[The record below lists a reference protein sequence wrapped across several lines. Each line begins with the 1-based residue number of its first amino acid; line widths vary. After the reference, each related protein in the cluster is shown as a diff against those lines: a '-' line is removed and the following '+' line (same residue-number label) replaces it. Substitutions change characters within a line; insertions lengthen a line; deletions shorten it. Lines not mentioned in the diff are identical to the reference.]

1 MTAFRKRLHMHAR
14 TRLLAGLAAGALLAA
29 ACGGA
34 TPTTTD
40 PSVQPSGQAS
50 ADVEFVVAPA
60 SFDLAVGQDSRFL
73 AGVYT
78 SDRQLLIGGEV
89 PMSFFYLGED
99 GSSEQ
104 ELVAETTGTFLPVP
118 GEEPEGDMTTPHLA
132 ESTTVTGV
140 YRTEVD
146 FDRPGF
152 WGVGVVID
160 LGDGPQT
167 ATATFQVAPEH
178 AIADAGDDAPRVQ
191 NELVGGDA
199 DPAAIDSRAGVG
211 DGGEV
216 PDPDL
221 HDLTVADAIAAGRP
235 AVVVIAT
242 PVYCVSRFCGP
253 IVETI
258 EAMHD
263 EYADVAEF
271 IHIEVWKDFDNEELN
286 EAAATWIQTEQG
298 GAEPWVFLIG
308 ADGKI
313 AARWDNV
320 LDEAELRS
328 LLDTL

>member
-1 MTAFRKRLHMHAR
+1 MILV
-14 TRLLAGLAAGALLAA
+14 
-29 ACGGA
+29 ACGGSD
-34 TPTTTD
+34 PGTTD
-40 PSVQPSGQAS
+40 PSANPSGQPSGTA
-50 ADVEFVVAPA
+50 EYVVAPA
-60 SFDLAVGQDSRFL
+60 SFDLAVGEDQRFL

-89 PMSFFYLGED
+89 PMSFFYLGEE
-99 GSSEQ
+99 GASQ

-118 GEEPEGDMTTPHLA
+118 GEEPEGDMSTPHLA

-140 YRTEVD
+140 YQTEVG
-146 FDRPGF
+146 FDRAGL
-152 WGVGVVID
+152 WGVGVVVD

-167 ATATFQVAPEH
+167 ATATFEVAEEH
-178 AIADAGDDAPRVQ
+178 AIVDVGDDAPRVQ
-191 NELVGGDA
+191 NDLVGGDA

-216 PDPDL
+216 PDPQL
-221 HDLTVADAIAAGRP
+221 HDLTVADAVAAGRP
-235 AVVVIAT
+235 TVVVIAT

-258 EAMHD
+258 EQMHD
-263 EYADVAEF
+263 EYADVADF
-271 IHIEVWKDFDNEELN
+271 IHIEVWKSFDDNELN

-320 LDEAELRS
+320 LDEAELREM
-328 LLDTL
+328 LDTLQG